1 MLKVFDNIFLLF
13 ISIFIFV
20 YFLFFDKSLFGSN
33 YFFELISF
41 SWFKIKYIFMIDGIS
56 LFFVILSSFLLGLCI
71 LISWIWSYK
80 INIYV
85 FCIFLSMI
93 CLLNIFMTID
103 FFVLFFFFEL
113 IVVPLFLLV
122 GIWGSRDRKIY
133 AAYLLFIYT
142 LIGSIFAL
150 FAFIFLYSNK
160 GISNFLF
167 FLNFFVLEYYQIV
180 LFVLLFLGFAVK
192 VPIIPIH
199 VWLPEA
205 HVEAPTSGS
214 VILAGIVLKLG
225 FYVYIRLL
233 VFTFASVLYCLMNI
247 IFIISLL
254 GLYLPS
260 FFALSQIDIK
270 KIIAYSS
277 ISHMNFS
284 LIGLFCGNFISI
296 FGSFF
301 MMFGHAIVSSALFA
315 SIGILYD
322 RYKTRLIFYYG
333 GLVLLMPFWAL
344 FFFVFILGNFGLPGT
359 VNFVGEFTIFLGS
372 FIVNN
377 LIIFFSLF
385 GLFLTLVYSLFLY
398 TKLANGIIKI
408 EFIRFFGDL
417 TRREFFILFPLF
429 FFVIFFGLFPN
440 ILFDYSFSS
449 IYYWFFFS

>member
-1 MLKVFDNIFLLF
+1 MF
-13 ISIFIFV
+13 
-20 YFLFFDKSLFGSN
+20 
-33 YFFELISF
+33 
-41 SWFKIKYIFMIDGIS
+41 
-56 LFFVILSSFLLGLCI
+56 
-71 LISWIWSYK
+71 
-80 INIYV
+80 
-85 FCIFLSMI
+85 
-93 CLLNIFMTID
+93 CLLNIFLTID
-103 FFVLFFFFEL
+103 FFILFFFFEL

-122 GIWGSRDRKIY
+122 GMWGSRDRKIY
-133 AAYLLFIYT
+133 ASYLLFIYT
-142 LIGSIFAL
+142 LLGSIFAL
-150 FAFIFLYSNK
+150 SAFIFLYSNK

-167 FLNFFVLEYYQIV
+167 LLNSIFLENYQIF
-180 LFVLLFLGFAVK
+180 LFLLLFFGFAVK
-192 VPIIPIH
+192 VPIVPIH

-225 FYVYIRLL
+225 FYVYMRLL
-233 VFTFASVLYCLMNI
+233 VFTFNGVLSFLMSF
-247 IFIISLL
+247 IFIISLI

-260 FFALSQIDIK
+260 FSALAQIDIK

-284 LIGLFCGNFISI
+284 LIGLFCGNFIAI

-301 MMFGHAIVSSALFA
+301 MMFGHAIVSSALFS

-333 GLVLLMPFWAL
+333 GLVLLMPVWSV
-344 FFFVFILGNFGLPGT
+344 FFFIFILGNFGLPGT

-372 FIVNN
+372 FLVNN
-377 LIIFFSLF
+377 LVIFFCLF

-398 TKLANGIIKI
+398 TKVVNGLIKV

-429 FFVIFFGLFPN
+429 FFTIFFGLFPN
-440 ILFDYSFSS
+440 LLFDYSFSS
-449 IYYWFFFS
+449 IYYWFFFN